1 MKKILLITEIY
12 PSPHGTGNETPI
24 CHYFAKEWKEMGYD
38 VKVIHINY
46 ILPRIY
52 KWVGKLLSRLY
63 PTNTWSVN
71 FMNTSGKSENYEI
84 DTIPITYIPI
94 IRPLPR
100 YKVPKCLNGLAY
112 KKVEHL
118 LHVDNYIPDII
129 IGHWTSPLYF
139 ISKLKAIF
147 PKVRTGLVLHQ
158 NPIFS
163 NDMRIL
169 YDTLDAIGF
178 RNNAIQESFECLYG
192 KHDNEFICYS
202 GVPEAYLSPVPKTF
216 NSTISRFV
224 YVGKLI
230 ELKRIENSIIA
241 LNRIYEGK
249 NFHFDIVGDGVCRTE
264 LERLTDELNLNEK
277 ITFHGNVPRNKAQ
290 EIVNHAECFVMVSD
304 HEAFG
309 LVYLE
314 AMAKGLITIATKGQ
328 GADGF
333 IVDGNNGFLCP
344 PKDVDALCETLRK
357 VKSMNSDELYRMSSA
372 ALTTASEMTDRKVA
386 EKYIESIIRK

>member
-1 MKKILLITEIY
+1 MNKILLITEMY

-52 KWVGKLLSRLY
+52 KWVGKLVSRLY
-63 PTNTWSVN
+63 PAKTFSVN
-71 FMNTSGKSENYEI
+71 FMNTSNKSDNYEI
-84 DTIPITYIPI
+84 DSIPIAYIPV
-94 IRPLPR
+94 IRPIPR
-100 YKVPKCLNGLAY
+100 HKVPKWLNGLAF
-112 KKVEHL
+112 KKIEHL
-118 LHVDNYIPDII
+118 LYEDKYIPDII

-139 ISKLKAIF
+139 ISKLKANF
-147 PKVRTGLVLHQ
+147 PKARTGLVLHQ
-158 NPIFS
+158 NPMFS
-163 NDMRIL
+163 NDMRFMF
-169 YDTLDAIGF
+169 DTLDAIGF
-178 RNNAIQESFECLYG
+178 RNNAIRESFECMYG
-192 KHDNEFICYS
+192 KHNNEFICYS

-216 NSTISRFV
+216 NSAISRFV

-230 ELKRIENSIIA
+230 EFKRIENSIIA
-241 LNRIYEGK
+241 LNRVYEGK
-249 NFHFDIVGDGVCRTE
+249 DFHFDIVGDGVCRE
-264 LERLTDELNLNEK
+264 KLEHLSDELNLNEK

-290 EIVNHAECFVMVSD
+290 EIVNNAECFVMVSD
-304 HEAFG
+304 PEAFG

-314 AMAKGLITIATKGQ
+314 AMAKGLITIAAKGQ

-333 IVDGNNGFLCP
+333 IVDEYNGFLCP
-344 PKDVDALCETLRK
+344 PRDVDALCGILRK
-357 VKSMNSDELYRMSSA
+357 LRSMNTEELYRMSSA